1 MFDTSEEADDQEV
14 LRKEDGKKSLTKS
27 PLDNSKRSL
36 SDIFDADSEAETNE
50 HDVASHSLNESEH
63 RRTVITRRLFLQGE
77 KGTRAPER
85 YSVLNSKQY
94 DLHGE

>member
-63 RRTVITRRLFLQGE
+63 RRTVITRQGE
-77 KGTRAPER
+77 KETRAPER
-85 YSVLNSKQY
+85 YSVLNSNANRW
-94 DLHGE
+94 